1 MMKFRGHAHRSLD
14 DKGRLILPPEFRD
27 AIREELPDAVIV
39 LTIFDKHVIGITPDQ
54 WNKLER
60 ELESIKSPSRAL
72 QNTIRLLNLGY
83 TETPVGKQGRIAIP
97 AHLRKSGKL
106 DKEVVVIG
114 AGRRLEIWSAEAF
127 EDLLDQDYD
136 VSTELAEN
144 NVSLPF

>member
-1 MMKFRGHAHRSLD
+1 MKFRGHAHRSLD

-27 AIREELPDAVIV
+27 AIRAELPDAVIV
-39 LTIFDKHVIGITPDQ
+39 LTIFDKHVVGITPDQ
-54 WNKLER
+54 WDKLER

-127 EDLLDQDYD
+127 EDLLDEDYD
-136 VSTELAEN
+136 VSSELAEN

>member
-1 MMKFRGHAHRSLD
+1 MKFRGHAHRSLD

-27 AIREELPDAVIV
+27 AIRSELEDGVIV
-39 LTIFDKHVIGITPDQ
+39 LTIYDKHVIGITPEQ
-54 WNKLER
+54 WDKLER

-127 EDLLDQDYD
+127 EDLLDEDYD
-136 VSTELAEN
+136 VSLELAEN

>member
-1 MMKFRGHAHRSLD
+1 MKFRGHAHRSLD

-27 AIREELPDAVIV
+27 AIRAELPDAVIV
-39 LTIFDKHVIGITPDQ
+39 LTIFDKHVVGITPDQ

-136 VSTELAEN
+136 VSSELAEN